1 MKLFVDQET
10 HMPLMLTYEGVL
22 PRMFFRGGGHGGPN
36 AQRPTPEEIEKM
48 RKEPPQ
54 QVTYEVHFADY
65 KKVDGVLLPHLIT
78 QSVNGKAT
86 EEFTDREV
94 QAEPTAQA
102 RAVRQEGFIGS

>member
-10 HMPLMLTYEGVL
+10 HKPLMLTYEGVL
-22 PRMFFRGGGHGGPN
+22 PRMFFRGGGQGGQN

-54 QVTYEVHFADY
+54 QVTYEVHFSEY

-78 QSVNGKAT
+78 QGVNGKVT
-86 EEFTDREV
+86 EEFTIEKYKLNSPLKPEQFV
-94 QAEPTAQA
+94 KK
-102 RAVRQEGFIGS
+102 GS